1 MTNAPVR
8 GVRYA
13 ELFYF
18 IRMWTSPVTGHTAD
32 RGDSCTFII
41 FIKAKIFF
49 VDLTRHPEHMAGDVL
64 FRFGIAGK
72 IQAMGIAVGRRRVAE
87 TTLDTQ
93 CSLPTIHHFF
103 QIVMAD
109 ILR

>member
-1 MTNAPVR
+1 MNAPVR
-8 GVRYA
+8 GVHHA

-18 IRMWTSPVTGHTAD
+18 IRMRASPVTGHTAD

-49 VDLTRHPEHMAGDVL
+49 IDLTRHSKHMAGDIL

-72 IQAMGIAVGRRRVAE
+72 IQAMGIAIGRRCMTK
-87 TTLDTQ
+87 TTFDTQ
-93 CSLPTIHHFF
+93 GSFPTVHYFL

-109 ILR
+109 IFG